1 MAKYPIHKIVVS
13 IQDANTSIELRKT
26 EHTII
31 GRGGSL
37 RAEYRAVEEAKN
49 LVLDFWARR
58 WWNERYGLTAKQF
71 NRLVADRQIDPL
83 GSWHFEV
90 ISSKR
95 IGIADTETG
104 LMVSEERSI
113 SL

>member
-1 MAKYPIHKIVVS
+1 MAKYPVHKIVVS
-13 IQDANTSIELRKT
+13 IQDANTRIELRKT

-31 GRGGSL
+31 CRAGSE
-37 RAEYRAVEEAKN
+37 RAEDYALEEAKN

-58 WWNERYGLTAKQF
+58 WWHRRYGLTAKQF

-90 ISSKR
+90 VSTKR

-104 LMVSEERSI
+104 LMVSDERRI